1 MKQAGT
7 ESTEE
12 NRGRRGA
19 LPEPTEEWS
28 EPQPAAIPP
37 PTYWPVTLAFGT
49 TLAGLSL
56 VTSYLFSARRRSADD
71 AGPVR
76 LGRELRR

>member
-56 VTSYLFSARRRSADD
+56 VTSYFFLLVGVPLMILALS
-71 AGPVR
+71 GWV
-76 LGRELRR
+76 GELRR